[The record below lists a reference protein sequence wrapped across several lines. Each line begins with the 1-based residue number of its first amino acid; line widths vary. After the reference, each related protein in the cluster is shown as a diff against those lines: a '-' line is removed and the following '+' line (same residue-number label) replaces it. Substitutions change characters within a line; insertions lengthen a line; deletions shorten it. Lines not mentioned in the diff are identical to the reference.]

1 MHNQAIV
8 IIPTYNEKEN
18 IESIIRTV
26 FSLPEPFDILVV
38 DDNSPDGTSD
48 IVKSLIDEF
57 PDNLNLLLREKKEG
71 LGRAYIAGFK
81 WALGIIMNIF

>member
-57 PDNLNLLLREKKEG
+57 PDNLNLLLREKK
-71 LGRAYIAGFK
+71 RV
-81 WALGIIMNIF
+81 